1 AAGLKLPTQGKADP
15 AKEAWAEKYFK
26 DRDKAEM
33 DGMPQ
38 TIPPWFMPRKPGY
51 KHHQKS
57 CDEIGKNFKD
67 FHDTMIDAVAYSHDL
82 WRCQAKLKDLKVMA
96 ISAIGTPGCLDGPEL
111 ESNIKNFPVCSSW
124 KGNMAKHRDAVAK
137 GVSKCYKDWQDSVTV

>member
-1 AAGLKLPTQGKADP
+1 GNRMASLTTIKILGNLKFFAAGLKLPTQGKADP

-33 DGMPQ
+33 DGMPE
-38 TIPPWFMPRKPGY
+38 TIPPWFMPRKPGH

-124 KGNMAKHRDAVAK
+124 KGNMAKHRD
-137 GVSKCYKDWQDSVTV
+137 